1 MRCPRRLTLHDHTQ
15 YAVDARLVALAMTLE
30 PIEHVLIQTNGQL
43 LFRRRPGQRRL
54 FAKRSGRDAEC
65 ASRLYRH
72 PSYGQ
77 SRLARR
83 QPDSR
88 RDGGATLQRRFP
100 QRLKPLLIL
109 RQLRHGCSGS
119 RKSREGGD
127 RGIPPLRKKPRKD
140 GAPGKKRAKNG
151 PPPVWRCRRKA
162 GPPPNASAIPDDDAD
177 SAKSSSAQTTLVPL
191 SSIFERTINTLLAGA
206 L

>member
-1 MRCPRRLTLHDHTQ
+1 MRCPRRLTLHHHAQ
-15 YAVDARLVALAMTLE
+15 YSVDARLVALAMTLE

-109 RQLRHGCSGS
+109 RQLRHGCSRALPETGVVAGIGS
-119 RKSREGGD
+119 QKPHPSR
-127 RGIPPLRKKPRKD
+127 
-140 GAPGKKRAKNG
+140 KKRAKNG